1 MYLLRFAGDSI
12 RDGAQNI
19 GWLDQFLQYIGFRRQ
34 GKTIV

>member
-1 MYLLRFAGDSI
+1 MYLLGFAGDSI
-12 RDGAQNI
+12 RNGAQNI